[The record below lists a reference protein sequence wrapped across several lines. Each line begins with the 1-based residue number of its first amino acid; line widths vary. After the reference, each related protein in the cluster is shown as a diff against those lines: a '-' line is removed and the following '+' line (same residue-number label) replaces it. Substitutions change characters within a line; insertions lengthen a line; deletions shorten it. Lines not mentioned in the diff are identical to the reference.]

1 MSRLDDLSEPRR
13 QDVLTAVRVL
23 DEAENPVPRSFL
35 HALGDESLR
44 AVLEEILAHGGRIL
58 IETPYG
64 FTTGYDDVVRLQLA
78 TIGIGV
84 LPPVDRAVLTLILL
98 WSVAIPRAQGEIA
111 PDAPWTEGRAVNPRE
126 LSSRSRFPETV
137 VTSVLRRLR
146 DAGIV
151 GWGEHRWVVPGP
163 QFLRLAE
170 RVQADIFQDLVLL
183 AEPTGALADSIR
195 RLRAARLDGSTR

>member
-1 MSRLDDLSEPRR
+1 MSRLDELSEPRR
-13 QDVLTAVRVL
+13 QDVLTAARVL

-44 AVLEEILAHGGRIL
+44 AVLEEVLANGGKVL

-64 FTTGYDDVVRLQLA
+64 FMTGYDDDVRLQLS
-78 TIGIGV
+78 TVGIGV

-126 LSSRSRFPETV
+126 LASRSRFPATV
-137 VTSVLRRLR
+137 VTSVVRRLR

-151 GWGEHRWVVPGP
+151 GWGENRWVVPGP
-163 QFLRLAE
+163 QFLRLTE
-170 RVQADIFQDLVLL
+170 RVQGDIFQDLVLL

-195 RLRAARLDGSTR
+195 RLRAARLDGSIR

>member
-13 QDVLTAVRVL
+13 QDVLTALRVL

-44 AVLEEILAHGGRIL
+44 AVLEELLAAGGKVL

-64 FTTGYDDVVRLQLA
+64 FTTGYDDMVRLQLS
-78 TIGIGV
+78 TVGIGV

-111 PDAPWTEGRAVNPRE
+111 PDAPWTEGKAVNPKE

-163 QFLRLAE
+163 QFLRLTE
-170 RVQADIFQDLVLL
+170 RAQADIFQDLVLL

-195 RLRAARLDGSTR
+195 RLRAARLDGNIR